1 MLLAAWDA
9 VTTKAVVNCF
19 WKSKMSRESLKAA
32 IAEDNHPFQEME
44 EETEN
49 IRSIQPDLV
58 SESMDAAS
66 FNYVDAEFL
75 TVHPPPSDAEIAAE
89 LFETEDVSTDNDDA
103 IKTEDEP
110 VYFPDRSELSQILLV
125 FKSSILRE

>member
-19 WKSKMSRESLKAA
+19 WKSKMSRESQKAV

-44 EETEN
+44 EEIEN

-66 FNYVDAEFL
+66 FNHVDAEVL

-110 VYFPDRSELSQILLV
+110 VYFPGRNELFQILLV

>member
-1 MLLAAWDA
+1 
-9 VTTKAVVNCF
+9 
-19 WKSKMSRESLKAA
+19 MSRESLKAA

>member
-1 MLLAAWDA
+1 
-9 VTTKAVVNCF
+9 
-19 WKSKMSRESLKAA
+19 MSRESLKAA

-58 SESMDAAS
+58 SEGMDADS

-110 VYFPDRSELSQILLV
+110 VYFPDRNELSQILLV

>member
-1 MLLAAWDA
+1 
-9 VTTKAVVNCF
+9 
-19 WKSKMSRESLKAA
+19 MSRESQKAV

-44 EETEN
+44 EEIEN

-66 FNYVDAEFL
+66 FNHVYAEVL

-110 VYFPDRSELSQILLV
+110 VYFPGRNELFQILLV
-125 FKSSILRE
+125 FKSSILLE

>member
-1 MLLAAWDA
+1 
-9 VTTKAVVNCF
+9 
-19 WKSKMSRESLKAA
+19 MSRESQKAV
-32 IAEDNHPFQEME
+32 IAEDNHPFKEME
-44 EETEN
+44 EEIEN

-66 FNYVDAEFL
+66 FNHVDAEVL

-110 VYFPDRSELSQILLV
+110 VYFPGRNKLLQILLV